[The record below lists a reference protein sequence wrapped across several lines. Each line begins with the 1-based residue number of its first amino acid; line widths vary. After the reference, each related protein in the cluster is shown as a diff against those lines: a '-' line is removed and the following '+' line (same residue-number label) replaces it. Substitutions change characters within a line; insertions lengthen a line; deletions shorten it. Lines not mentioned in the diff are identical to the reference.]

1 MLDAGRTIIRKF
13 LPLQAI
19 ATYSLINPLY
29 RRMPVSI
36 QQINQRFPGY
46 LLFFLAALS
55 LPGTLLAAP
64 LLQDAGADGL
74 VVMEVENNDG
84 NTPQGSNT
92 WTEVF
97 SPVGFSGTS
106 AHQAQPDGTARI
118 NAGFSTTSPRL
129 DYQVNFNR
137 TGTHYVW
144 ILGRGDTSASNSIYT
159 GLDGIEDTSIS
170 QALHFNTGVG
180 WEWSNVRSLTAVA
193 TIEVPTIGQHT
204 FNIWM
209 RESGTYVDRILI
221 TSNAAYVPVGSEAE
235 SPRSTNLFEDN
246 FNDGNVFGWS
256 VVDNCSKGASTWELV
271 SNTFMQSGNC
281 RGFSTGGV
289 AIGTHAVSSTALPS
303 SVDIQLRLRSQDP
316 DLDGTTANDG
326 SIWKY
331 GTIGVLFG
339 YQDANNH
346 YRFELDGIKGHR
358 KLWRVQGGNFTEL
371 STSPQ
376 SFTRDQ
382 WFDLRIVHRNG
393 VILVFIGGQQV
404 MAVED
409 ATFSSGPLAL
419 FCARNSSCSYDDII
433 VVNAPTT
440 PMIGLN
446 LPDSS
451 TPVHT
456 SSEYFVSTD
465 AVLDVAAMSTE
476 ITNVGGVEFL
486 VDEGLPGEVS
496 QTDLSPPY
504 STQFSGLATGEHTV
518 SAYLLDGTGVR
529 LTAVEATANYV
540 QIGINGI
547 HLYAIGDS
555 ITAGLFDDIPSD
567 DVSADGRNTAGG
579 FEPVLNDYL
588 VTANGVPVSVL
599 NDGNAG
605 EESWEGAARIAQVLN
620 GAPEAMAIQAFYGAN
635 DSGGSTPTPSGLG
648 LNPGDAGYAGSFKD
662 NIQQIIDAVSAAGKG
677 IFLAKAPPYLANS
690 TRDALVQQYN
700 LVIDELVASNGLGY
714 TPADFHTW
722 FVANPSEFSADG
734 IHPTGAGY
742 QSIARIW
749 CEALN
754 LQMGLWCLDDDRDG
768 LLNSTEASLG
778 TNPALADTDG
788 DGLVDGNGGIVPV
801 ASVPGAVD
809 FDGDGFVDG
818 EQALGTDPL
827 RVDSD
832 GDRLNDGLEVA
843 NGADPLDPG
852 SWPNLADR
860 DVAPLGAPDG
870 QVNAGDYIVMLRM
883 ALGQLTPTPLEL
895 AHGDLYP
902 PGAPD
907 GQINVQD
914 LILMQLP

>member
-1 MLDAGRTIIRKF
+1 MARARTIKISIS
-13 LPLQAI
+13 LPLKVI
-19 ATYSLINPLY
+19 ATYSLCFLS
-29 RRMPVSI
+29 V
-36 QQINQRFPGY
+36 
-46 LLFFLAALS
+46 LF
-55 LPGTLLAAP
+55 LPGALFAAP
-64 LLQDAGADGL
+64 LIQDAGTDGL

-97 SPVGFSGTS
+97 SPTGFSGTS
-106 AHQAQPDGTARI
+106 AHQAQPNFTSTI
-118 NAGFSTTSPRL
+118 NSGFATTSPRL

-144 ILGRGDTSASNSIYT
+144 ILGRGETSSSNSVHT
-159 GLDGIEDTSIS
+159 GLDGIEDTLTN
-170 QALHFNTGVG
+170 QALHFNAGAG
-180 WEWSNVRSLTAVA
+180 WAWSSIRTTTTMA
-193 TIEVPTIGQHT
+193 TIEVPTVGQHT

-221 TSNAAYVPVGSEAE
+221 TSNAAYVPTGLEAE

-256 VVDNCSKGASTWELV
+256 VVDNCTKGVSTWEWV

-281 RGFSTGGV
+281 RGFSPGGV
-289 AIGTHAVSSTALPS
+289 AIGTHALSSTVLPS
-303 SVDIQLRLRSQDP
+303 NVDIQLRLRSEHP

-326 SIWKY
+326 SIWRY

-339 YQDANNH
+339 YQDASNH

-376 SFTRDQ
+376 SYTRDQ

-393 VILVFIGGQQV
+393 VILVFIDGQQV
-404 MAVED
+404 MAAED
-409 ATFSSGPLAL
+409 ATFASGPMAL

-433 VVNAPTT
+433 VVNAPTS
-440 PMIGLN
+440 PMIGLK
-446 LPDSS
+446 LPDGS
-451 TPVHT
+451 TPPHA
-456 SSEYFVSTD
+456 SSEYFVSGD
-465 AVLDVAAMSTE
+465 GVLDVAAMTTE
-476 ITNVGGVEFL
+476 VTNVGGIEFL
-486 VDEGLPGEVS
+486 VDESLPGQIS
-496 QTDLSPPY
+496 QIDLSPPY
-504 STQFSGLATGEHTV
+504 STQFTGLTTGEHTV
-518 SAYLLDGTGVR
+518 SAYLLDGAGVR
-529 LTAVEATANYV
+529 LTAVEATASYV
-540 QIGINGI
+540 QIGVNGI

-555 ITAGLFDDIPSD
+555 ITAGLFDDISTD

-579 FEPVLNDYL
+579 FEPILNDYL
-588 VTANGVPVSVL
+588 VTGNGVPVTVL

-605 EESWEGAARIAQVLN
+605 EESWEGAARITQVLN
-620 GAPEAMAIQAFYGAN
+620 GSPEAMAIQAFYGAN

-648 LNPGDAGYAGSFKD
+648 LVQGDAGYAGSFKE
-662 NIQQIIDAVSAAGKG
+662 NLQQIINAVTAAGKG

-700 LVIDELVASNGLGY
+700 MVVDELVTLNGLGY
-714 TPADFHTW
+714 TPADFHTY
-722 FVANPSEFSADG
+722 FTANPAEFSADG
-734 IHPTGAGY
+734 IHPAGMGY
-742 QSIARIW
+742 QSMARIW

-768 LLNSTEASLG
+768 LLNSTEATLG
-778 TNPALADTDG
+778 TNPALVDTDG
-788 DGLVDGNGGIVPV
+788 DGLVDGSGGIVPV
-801 ASVPGAVD
+801 ASVPGGVD
-809 FDGDGFVDG
+809 FDADGFVDG
-818 EQALGTDPL
+818 EQTLGTDPL
-827 RVDSD
+827 LVDSD
-832 GDRLNDGLEVA
+832 GDRLSDGLEVA
-843 NGADPLDPG
+843 NGSDPQDPG

-870 QVNAGDYIVMLRM
+870 LVNAGDYLIIQRM

-907 GQINVQD
+907 GLINIQD